1 MDIGSRRV
9 HAHTATAINKLVVGI
24 DGEARA
30 AQATE
35 QRIARAAAFADDAHI
50 RHGLQKV
57 CPVTGRE
64 GLQSS
69 FGVESNA
76 VGFFLLCAGDG
87 DRGKGNCFFRYRIS
101 VCPCL
106 RYG

>member
-9 HAHTATAINKLVVGI
+9 HAHTATAINKLVVCI

-76 VGFFLLCAGDG
+76 VGFFLLRAGNG
-87 DRGKGNCFFRYRIS
+87 DRGKGNCFFRYRVS

-106 RYG
+106 GYG